1 MAFHHSFNTRL
12 KTCPGVRNSYEDSA
26 CVRRRGREP
35 PRQHATLRKIQAAA
49 ATSTRLCGPF
59 LHPLAR
65 RRLLP
70 PPSATVP
77 QGIQQR
83 PPASSHMPLQSL
95 AAIMPAAVLRAFLR
109 QQQLARRRGCQFFEL
124 SLPPGRQ
131 PPTACLDR
139 HGLRLRPPLSPPSR
153 APATSHAHRQLHL
166 LRADMDWSRQQLV
179 T

>member
-1 MAFHHSFNTRL
+1 MRSPTRTRTTPTARHFEKNPGCSSHFNKIMWAFPSSFGPTPL
-12 KTCPGVRNSYEDSA
+12 T
-26 CVRRRGREP
+26 
-35 PRQHATLRKIQAAA
+35 A
-49 ATSTRLCGPF
+49 ATIT
-59 LHPLAR
+59 
-65 RRLLP
+65 
-70 PPSATVP
+70 ATVP